1 MNHDIIEKYVFLFLG
16 WPLFGNNKAS
26 LSQGR
31 IDRISFEIDLANEI
45 YLKISEEHAVS
56 DYPYGLAY
64 QQKFVYPSIVTTSS
78 GRDSLS
84 KNPHM
89 LSPVVEESEQ
99 VFYQGY
105 GSKMNPIDEVKALIT
120 QILFQMK
127 EDGSLDQ
134 LKEEWGL

>member
-1 MNHDIIEKYVFLFLG
+1 MIEKYVFLFLG
-16 WPLFGNNKAS
+16 WPLFGTNKS
-26 LSQGR
+26 TLSQGK
-31 IDRISFEIDLANEI
+31 IDEISFEIDLANEI
-45 YLKISEEHAVS
+45 YLKISEDHLVS

-84 KNPHM
+84 KTPHM

-105 GSKMNPIDEVKALIT
+105 GSKMNPIDEVKVLIN
-120 QILFQMK
+120 QILFQME
-127 EDGSLDQ
+127 EDGTLAQ
-134 LKEEWGL
+134 LKEEWDL